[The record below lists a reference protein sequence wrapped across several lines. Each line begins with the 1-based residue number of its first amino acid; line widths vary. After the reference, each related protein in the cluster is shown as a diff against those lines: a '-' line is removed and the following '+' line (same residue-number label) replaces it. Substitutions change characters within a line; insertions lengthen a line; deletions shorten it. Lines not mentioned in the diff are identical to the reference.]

1 MAKAV
6 FAGTFDPFTIGHL
19 DLVSEASKMFNE
31 VYIVIATNDSKSG
44 RNYDAEKMK
53 IAVEEACIAAGL
65 HNCYAVILPS
75 DMSVIEYAEQVEA
88 EFLVRGI
95 RTADDY
101 AYEEKMAVINK
112 NLNPNIRTIFIHAH
126 TEISSSL
133 VRVCHKYNRFYQLL
147 VPEAVRKT
155 FQI

>member
-19 DLVSEASKMFNE
+19 DLVSEASKMFDE

-44 RNYDAEKMK
+44 RNYDAGKME
-53 IAVEEACIAAGL
+53 IAIEEACIAAGL
-65 HNCYAVILPS
+65 HNCYAAILPS
-75 DMSVIEYAEQVEA
+75 DMSIIEYAEQVEA